1 MTKRR
6 KSSKAPA
13 GDVGYGRPP
22 KSSQFRKGQS
32 GNPNGRPRKKKE
44 THLTAMVESVFMAP
58 IPAQVGGK
66 QVTMPAIEAMIM
78 KLRNDALGGDL
89 RAIAAAI
96 KLFEARG
103 LDGPE
108 KGSSAQREWEEQKL
122 DEDMERKIQKALNG
136 LRREKAEREARA
148 ALEPRAGTKKQVLS

>member
-1 MTKRR
+1 
-6 KSSKAPA
+6 
-13 GDVGYGRPP
+13 
-22 KSSQFRKGQS
+22 
-32 GNPNGRPRKKKE
+32 
-44 THLTAMVESVFMAP
+44 MAP

-89 RAIAAAI
+89 RSIAAAI
-96 KLFEARG
+96 KLFESRG

-122 DEDMERKIQKALNG
+122 DEDMERKIERALASI
-136 LRREKAEREARA
+136 RREEALKATSGNDDDEE
-148 ALEPRAGTKKQVLS
+148 G

>member
-22 KSSQFRKGQS
+22 KNSQFKEGQS
-32 GNPNGRPRKKKE
+32 GNPKGRPRNKKE
-44 THLTAMVESVFMAP
+44 THLTAMVESAFMAP

-78 KLRNDALGGDL
+78 RLRNDALGGDL
-89 RAIAAAI
+89 RSIAAAI
-96 KLFEARG
+96 KLFEAEAWMGRRRAHPLNASG
-103 LDGPE
+103 
-108 KGSSAQREWEEQKL
+108 KSNSS
-122 DEDMERKIQKALNG
+122 MKIWS
-136 LRREKAEREARA
+136 AR
-148 ALEPRAGTKKQVLS
+148 LQEPWGR